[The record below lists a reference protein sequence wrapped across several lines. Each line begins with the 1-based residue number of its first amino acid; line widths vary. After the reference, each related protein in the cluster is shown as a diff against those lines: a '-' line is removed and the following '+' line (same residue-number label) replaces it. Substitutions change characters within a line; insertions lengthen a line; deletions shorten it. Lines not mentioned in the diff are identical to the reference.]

1 MQDIK
6 MPSGSLDSTMMS
18 FSNWPYDVRSTFA
31 QVAMRELH
39 LPSQTQEK
47 ICGKSNSLN
56 KIKRSPEEEQVK
68 APENSETSG
77 GLNAGVLCMA
87 HCILQSNR
95 Y

>member
-47 ICGKSNSLN
+47 NLWEIQFFEQNKKVSWRRTSEGTWKQWDQWRAECRCPVYGSLY
-56 KIKRSPEEEQVK
+56 I
-68 APENSETSG
+68 T
-77 GLNAGVLCMA
+77 
-87 HCILQSNR
+87 I
-95 Y
+95 